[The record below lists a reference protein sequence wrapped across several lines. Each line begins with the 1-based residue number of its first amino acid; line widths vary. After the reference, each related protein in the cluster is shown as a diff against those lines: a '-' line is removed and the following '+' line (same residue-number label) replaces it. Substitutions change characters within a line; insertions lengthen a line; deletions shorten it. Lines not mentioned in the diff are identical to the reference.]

1 MKTENET
8 ADQKEIRIHKEIS
21 ARVTPKKRENTEY
34 M

>member
-8 ADQKEIRIHKEIS
+8 ADQKEIRIHNEMK
-21 ARVTPKKRENTEY
+21 ARVTPKKKENTEY